1 MKDIINFIVIFFL
14 FTGPSWAQLE
24 FSKYYNNPV
33 LIQGESGEWDSET
46 VQTPSIIYDGIQYKM
61 WFLGVH
67 GKNRIGYATSP
78 DGIHW
83 IKYANNPVL
92 DTGQSGEW
100 DSESVASP
108 TVIYVNGQYKM
119 WYTGDN
125 GSDHNRIGLS
135 TSNDGIHW
143 TKYSGNPVLQRG
155 DSDSWESWHV
165 QNPTVIYDGST
176 YKMWYEGLNDTYR
189 IGYATSSDGIHWQ
202 KYSGNPVLDIDESS
216 SWENGAVGH
225 PSVIFDNN
233 QYIMFYQ
240 GSGHGLNP
248 GWQIGMAFSNDGIHW
263 QKYVQNPV
271 IPLGDSGEWDDA
283 HVVAPSAILVNGNY
297 KVWYGGY
304 QYGGGHWEIGYASSM
319 AEGEFQPDQYTVAL
333 YHFNEG
339 SGTTIHDA
347 SGNGNDGT
355 IHGATWTTEGKF
367 GDALSFD
374 GNSYID
380 IDNDIDLKNEATF
393 EAWVKANGNP
403 EARQVYTIVAKF
415 ENDYDEAKSYYFGI
429 MRENN
434 GNMAIYGEIGRWN
447 AIFEFDSGLPWDNNW
462 HHVAVEFADGKVTGY
477 LDGKKIGEISVGS
490 SSIPNTNQ
498 STWIGVRGGPYG
510 GLGMWYFNGIIDEVR
525 ISNIARHLAQAAT
538 IHLTSPNGGESWQLS
553 STHDITWTSAGIT
566 GNVKIELY
574 KNEAFYKTIIG
585 STENDG
591 IYSWN
596 IPPTLGASNAYKIKI
611 SSIDDSSIFDLSDA
625 DFSIQAVQSG
635 SFITLNPSQSKFQY
649 NNKDFYF
656 VGADRKS
663 TRLNS
668 SHTDISR
675 MPSSA

>member
-1 MKDIINFIVIFFL
+1 M
-14 FTGPSWAQLE
+14 
-24 FSKYYNNPV
+24 
-33 LIQGESGEWDSET
+33 
-46 VQTPSIIYDGIQYKM
+46 
-61 WFLGVH
+61 
-67 GKNRIGYATSP
+67 
-78 DGIHW
+78 
-83 IKYANNPVL
+83 
-92 DTGQSGEW
+92 
-100 DSESVASP
+100 
-108 TVIYVNGQYKM
+108 
-119 WYTGDN
+119 
-125 GSDHNRIGLS
+125 
-135 TSNDGIHW
+135 
-143 TKYSGNPVLQRG
+143 QRG

-403 EARQVYTIVAKF
+403 ERSEERRVGK
-415 ENDYDEAKSYYFGI
+415 ECRS
-429 MRENN
+429 
-434 GNMAIYGEIGRWN
+434 RW
-447 AIFEFDSGLPWDNNW
+447 S
-462 HHVAVEFADGKVTGY
+462 
-477 LDGKKIGEISVGS
+477 
-490 SSIPNTNQ
+490 
-498 STWIGVRGGPYG
+498 PY
-510 GLGMWYFNGIIDEVR
+510 
-525 ISNIARHLAQAAT
+525 H
-538 IHLTSPNGGESWQLS
+538 
-553 STHDITWTSAGIT
+553 
-566 GNVKIELY
+566 
-574 KNEAFYKTIIG
+574 
-585 STENDG
+585 
-591 IYSWN
+591 
-596 IPPTLGASNAYKIKI
+596 
-611 SSIDDSSIFDLSDA
+611 
-625 DFSIQAVQSG
+625 
-635 SFITLNPSQSKFQY
+635 
-649 NNKDFYF
+649 
-656 VGADRKS
+656 
-663 TRLNS
+663 
-668 SHTDISR
+668 
-675 MPSSA
+675 